1 MPIGEIC
8 NREVVIVKTM
18 DGIIEAAT
26 LMRRYHVGDVI
37 VVDDRDGRAVPVG
50 ILTDRDIVIEL
61 IAKNVPLDSVRVEDV
76 MSSDLAVVQED
87 RGVWDS
93 IQCMRAKGVRRIVVV
108 NSKGALVGIV
118 SIDDLLEL
126 LSQELLD
133 LVKVVTTEQD
143 REKKTRD

>member
-1 MPIGEIC
+1 
-8 NREVVIVKTM
+8 
-18 DGIIEAAT
+18 
-26 LMRRYHVGDVI
+26 
-37 VVDDRDGRAVPVG
+37 
-50 ILTDRDIVIEL
+50 
-61 IAKNVPLDSVRVEDV
+61 

>member
-1 MPIGEIC
+1 MSVGEVC
-8 NREVVIVKTM
+8 NRDVVCTAR
-18 DGIIEAAT
+18 EASVADAAQ
-26 LMRRYHVGDVI
+26 LMRRYHIGDVV
-37 VVDDRDGRAVPVG
+37 VVDRSDGRAIPVG

-76 MSSDLAVVQED
+76 MSSDLVFVQED

-93 IQCMRAKGVRRIVVV
+93 IRCMQAKGVRRIVVA
-108 NSKGALVGIV
+108 NGEGTLVGIV

-133 LVKVVTTEQD
+133 LVKVITREQD
-143 REKKTRD
+143 REKKAR

>member
-8 NREVVIVKTM
+8 NREVVIVKGQ
-18 DGIIEAAT
+18 DGIIEVAT

-37 VVDDRDGRAVPVG
+37 VVDDRDGKSVPVG

-76 MSSDLAVVQED
+76 MSSDLGVVQED

-93 IQCMRAKGVRRIVVV
+93 IQCMRTKGVRRIVVV
-108 NSKGALVGIV
+108 NNQGALVGIV

-133 LVKVVTTEQD
+133 LVKVVTREQD
-143 REKKTRD
+143 REKETRG